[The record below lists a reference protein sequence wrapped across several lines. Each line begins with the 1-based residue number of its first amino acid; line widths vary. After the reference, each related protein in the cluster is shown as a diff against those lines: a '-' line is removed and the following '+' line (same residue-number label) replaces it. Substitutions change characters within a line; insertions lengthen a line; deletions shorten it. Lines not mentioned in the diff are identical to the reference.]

1 MRVVARL
8 SSIVAV
14 SVIGTVLVVAG
25 VVMLITPGPGV
36 LAIIAGLAVWS
47 REFRWARGLLDRARA
62 RVMHRMGRR
71 GDAGVA
77 VLPSPGPDV
86 PDGDVPR
93 QRVA

>member
-14 SVIGTVLVVAG
+14 SVTGTVLVVAG
-25 VVMLITPGPGV
+25 VVMLLTPGPGV

-47 REFRWARGLLDRARA
+47 REFRWARGLLDRARE
-62 RVMHRMGRR
+62 RVTRRMGRH
-71 GDAGVA
+71 GDADVT
-77 VLPSPGPDV
+77 VLPSPDPDV
-86 PDGDVPR
+86 PDGDAPH